1 MPKKGSRSNKKATD
15 TSESDTSFNWDDLNS
30 YTIPELRKQC
40 EIDGIDLPN
49 GKPKKERIIAIMKEH
64 REASKSNTSKDYSN
78 DNEDEANP
86 PGGEPSDVEPSEGEP
101 SRGERSKPKAPRRER
116 SRRESSGTEPS
127 TSDAS
132 RSEGSRSFTDLSTS
146 GEWIDSMP
154 VPIWLE
160 KLICYWLSASAQP
173 GKPYK
178 IDTKNPDF
186 GSSILKEIK
195 PKGGTAFD
203 YDDLFIIDPKASQRY
218 RLHRTSALG
227 IKVLLE
233 YHNLPVI
240 SQGWIRPFV
249 DMVDR
254 VDGPLFRAEVSDTI
268 ELDKTPS
275 LYPFTCKKET
285 IEEKIQRMLALERE
299 KIKRE
304 VREEMGTSTST
315 TSSRGSESSRGEAS
329 TSGTRHRNP
338 PAANS
343 RSSRTPDASLPNPSR
358 HGRHGGAF
366 KDNTAKGSS
375 AVRIQGTDGHTKK
388 RKRHA
393 GANAK
398 DQGGDFYSDQESSS
412 EDEQRHSSPPPK
424 KDPKSNQGGK
434 PLKSNRPETNPP
446 SDEPSGGKPQQ
457 GKRPAARPR
466 KDEASHPNLPLTPAK
481 LLPGQ
486 LVQAEISPILK
497 VPLDPGDTTD
507 QLANR
512 RGADIMV
519 EHTPKNSPTK
529 GKDATQGGEGL
540 KERDE
545 PATGSQGASGDGKP
559 DENDAGGGESPPNP
573 NAIEAGRAA
582 REKRNQRRGVP
593 PGGQPA
599 KPAPQREE
607 DKSQG

>member
-398 DQGGDFYSDQESSS
+398 DQGGDFYS
-412 EDEQRHSSPPPK
+412 
-424 KDPKSNQGGK
+424 
-434 PLKSNRPETNPP
+434 
-446 SDEPSGGKPQQ
+446 
-457 GKRPAARPR
+457 
-466 KDEASHPNLPLTPAK
+466 EASHPNLPLTPAK